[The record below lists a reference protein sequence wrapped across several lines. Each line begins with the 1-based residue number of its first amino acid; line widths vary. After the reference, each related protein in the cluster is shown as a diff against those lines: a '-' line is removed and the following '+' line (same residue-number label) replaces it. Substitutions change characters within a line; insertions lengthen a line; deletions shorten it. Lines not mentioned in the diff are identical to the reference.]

1 MYEIAR
7 PGTGYG
13 SSSRR
18 YFGDGVCKESR
29 VLDEPVL
36 HLPQTT
42 VICSAPFDT
51 PILLIHAA
59 VVSKA
64 TVAVTES

>member
-13 SSSRR
+13 SSTRR

-29 VLDEPVL
+29 VLNEPGL
-36 HLPQTT
+36 CQRIRIEIARMGRLRKTE
-42 VICSAPFDT
+42 F
-51 PILLIHAA
+51 
-59 VVSKA
+59 KA
-64 TVAVTES
+64 R

>member
-29 VLDEPVL
+29 VLNDPGL
-36 HLPQTT
+36 HLPETT
-42 VICSAPFDT
+42 VICNAPFDT

-64 TVAVTES
+64 TIGVAES